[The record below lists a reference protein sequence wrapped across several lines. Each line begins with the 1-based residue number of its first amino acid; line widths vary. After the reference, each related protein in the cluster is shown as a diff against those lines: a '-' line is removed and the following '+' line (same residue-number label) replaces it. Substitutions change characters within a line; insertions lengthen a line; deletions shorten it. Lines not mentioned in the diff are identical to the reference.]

1 MGRSRGPTPP
11 GAAPL
16 VFRHEMVAWPPAT
29 LNSLAA
35 AIPLFLLLLGPQ
47 GLPGPRGPST
57 EEVGQVAGQAAVEG
71 VAGALAEVGDAVGRD
86 ELPGGGVTG
95 HQVEV

>member
-1 MGRSRGPTPP
+1 
-11 GAAPL
+11 
-16 VFRHEMVAWPPAT
+16 MVAQPPAI

-35 AIPLFLLLLGPQ
+35 AILLFLLLLLHPQ

-57 EEVGQVAGQAAVEG
+57 EEVGQVAGQATVEG
-71 VAGALAEVGDAVGRD
+71 VAGALAEMGDAVGRD
-86 ELPGGGVTG
+86 ERPGGGVTG